1 MPVMGRGNVVGAPAL
16 MLLLAMLVLAPTT
29 SEADYRFGDGVY
41 LGSATLLPDWA
52 DTLERA
58 RSQNRLLEAC
68 LADADTCAGYLRG
81 IPTLLE
87 RARALSRERQLQLI
101 NRYVN
106 KRRYRGDRSLKI
118 ESALS
123 EETVRLPSRWST
135 LVEFLRRGG
144 DCEDYATSKYQLL
157 RTLGIPAD
165 ELRVVVVYDRESR
178 AHHALLAV
186 RQAEDGS
193 AWLLDSDDRIY
204 RGHPFGYRFVY
215 ALNET
220 SIWDHEVDADTWLQ
234 RTRLLE
240 QPEDRS

>member
-1 MPVMGRGNVVGAPAL
+1 MGRGHVVRAPAL
-16 MLLLAMLVLAPTT
+16 IFVLALLAPITG
-29 SEADYRFGDGVY
+29 EAAYRFGDGVY

-58 RSQNRLLEAC
+58 RDQYPTLDAC
-68 LADADTCAGYLRG
+68 VADANECEGYLRG

-101 NRYVN
+101 NRYIN
-106 KRRYRGDRSLKI
+106 KRRYRGDRALEI

-123 EETVRLPSRWST
+123 AETVRLPSRWST
-135 LVEFLRRGG
+135 LLEFLRRGG

-157 RTLGIPAD
+157 RALGIPAD
-165 ELRVVVVYDRESR
+165 DLRVVVVFDRASR
-178 AHHALLAV
+178 DHHALLAV
-186 RQAEDGS
+186 RQSEDGA

-204 RGHPFGYRFVY
+204 RGQPFGYRFIY

-220 SIWDHEVDADTWLQ
+220 SIWDHEVDGDTWARKSQ
-234 RTRLLE
+234 PRE
-240 QPEDRS
+240 QPEDSS